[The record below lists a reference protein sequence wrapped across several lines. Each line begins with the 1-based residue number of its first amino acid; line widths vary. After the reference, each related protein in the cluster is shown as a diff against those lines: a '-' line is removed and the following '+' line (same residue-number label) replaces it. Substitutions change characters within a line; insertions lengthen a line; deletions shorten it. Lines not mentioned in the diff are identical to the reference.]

1 MYCFYLPLVLRWRFI
16 EFCKLRYFF
25 RINILLQFPRRIFV
39 LKRPPFDQE
48 MPNCLPTGRISV
60 SCFVQ
65 DSINFDKVWIERII
79 LGLKRKI
86 VRTFVVEYVR
96 FWILLP
102 MWTFIIIVTCIYC
115 YINKVISF
123 KYIFEDVRVLLLL
136 LLESFQFRLNTFVS
150 FVQFLFCSPF
160 AV

>member
-1 MYCFYLPLVLRWRFI
+1 MKSPRVVCCFIIRTTASGNGKLNDAILSVTDIYSNINMYCFYLPLVLRWRFI

-65 DSINFDKVWIERII
+65 DSVNFDKVWIERII

-96 FWILLP
+96 FLNSLTNVNFYYNCYMYILL
-102 MWTFIIIVTCIYC
+102 Y
-115 YINKVISF
+115 K
-123 KYIFEDVRVLLLL
+123 
-136 LLESFQFRLNTFVS
+136 
-150 FVQFLFCSPF
+150 
-160 AV
+160 